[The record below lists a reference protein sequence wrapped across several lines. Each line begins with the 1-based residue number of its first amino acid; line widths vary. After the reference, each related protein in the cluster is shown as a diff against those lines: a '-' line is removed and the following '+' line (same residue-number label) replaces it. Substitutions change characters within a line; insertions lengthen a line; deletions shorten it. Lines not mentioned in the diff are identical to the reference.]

1 MLQILYYNVLI
12 LLEIIMNLNYH
23 IFNENLLLWNHL
35 YFHDISDL
43 YLLLLEMLVSLNCPI
58 FLAHLLFLMDCYKIN
73 SFFKILHNHLFLNYR
88 LVIFQYLIILVIRF
102 QFLLTMSRH
111 LLNLFNL
118 FFHRLLK
125 FDFKYPIYFIK
136 NHIQVFTF
144 FSSVSFKLSCCFR
157 FQ

>member
-1 MLQILYYNVLI
+1 
-12 LLEIIMNLNYH
+12 
-23 IFNENLLLWNHL
+23 
-35 YFHDISDL
+35 
-43 YLLLLEMLVSLNCPI
+43 LLEMLVSLNCPI

-136 NHIQVFTF
+136 NHIQVFKF
-144 FSSVSFKLSCCFR
+144 FLLFR
-157 FQ
+157 FIIIKFFRPNQALFMLSFQSFVILIFQVILIILPSA